1 MHQFNPLSMIA
12 NEGDSRERE
21 DRPHYY
27 GDDHLW
33 IVLATCWYLKETGD
47 LEFLD
52 KSIPF
57 YEKVFGWA
65 IHEMPGDWRY
75 VTNGSEETATAG
87 LCDARGVVADGTPS
101 YWRVYLMTSDV
112 DGDLVRIGELGGS
125 VLDGPVDSPYGRV
138 ATVSDPQGASF
149 QLLQPPS
156 A

>member
-1 MHQFNPLSMIA
+1 
-12 NEGDSRERE
+12 
-21 DRPHYY
+21 
-27 GDDHLW
+27 
-33 IVLATCWYLKETGD
+33 
-47 LEFLD
+47 
-52 KSIPF
+52 
-57 YEKVFGWA
+57 
-65 IHEMPGDWRY
+65 MPGDWRY

-87 LCDARGVVADGTPS
+87 LCDACGVVADGTPS
-101 YWRVYLMTSDV
+101 YWRVYLTTSDV